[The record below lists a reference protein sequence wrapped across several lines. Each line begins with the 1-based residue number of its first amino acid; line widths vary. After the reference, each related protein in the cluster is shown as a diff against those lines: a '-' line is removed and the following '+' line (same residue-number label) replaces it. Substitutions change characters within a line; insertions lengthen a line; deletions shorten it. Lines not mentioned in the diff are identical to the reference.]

1 MTCLLAQPQQ
11 KLQLN
16 YKTTITQNHQKI
28 VRQLVAARKFD
39 NQGIKEVT
47 FIQMG
52 RRVEMLRHRDAEQ
65 AGPTPTC
72 GG

>member
-1 MTCLLAQPQQ
+1 MAHLFTQPQQ

-16 YKTTITQNHQKI
+16 YKTNIMQNI
-28 VRQLVAARKFD
+28 RKLSYMESD

-47 FIQMG
+47 FIQTG
-52 RRVEMLRHRDAEQ
+52 RRGREAEQ